1 MKNLFYFIFIV
12 FAFGSCNE
20 FTKIQKSDNHDYK
33 AEKAHEYYEA
43 KKYDKAVALFEAVIP
58 YIRLSKD
65 FERIY
70 YRYSYCHYYLR
81 DYYLANYYFKSF
93 SKQFPQ
99 SNYAEDALFMA
110 ALCSVKNSPNYQLY
124 QSETQGAIDELQLFM
139 NRFPL
144 SSKKDTCNKI
154 IDGLVI
160 KLEKKA
166 FENAFLYYKTEN
178 YKSAMIAF
186 KGVLED
192 FPASSQKNEIMLLI
206 VKAGYKYA
214 VMSIDS
220 KKEERYNET
229 LKNYNNFASLFTESD
244 KKEEAEG
251 YYKNAVKDL
260 ENLKSTVKK

>member
-1 MKNLFYFIFIV
+1 MKKLFYLLIL
-12 FAFGSCNE
+12 AFTLGSCNE

-33 AEKAHEYYEA
+33 AEKAHEYFES
-43 KKYDKAVALFEAVIP
+43 KKYDKALALYEAVIP
-58 YIRLSKD
+58 YIRLSSD

-70 YRYSYCHYYLR
+70 YRYSYCHYYVR

-110 ALCSVKNSPNYQLY
+110 ALCSVKNSPNFQLD

-139 NRFPL
+139 NRFPN
-144 SSKKDTCNKI
+144 SEKKDTCNKI
-154 IDGLVI
+154 IDLLVF

-166 FENAFLYYKTEN
+166 FENAYLYYKTEN
-178 YKSAMIAF
+178 YKSAVIAF
-186 KGVLED
+186 KGVMEE
-192 FPASSQKNEIMLLI
+192 FPATSQKNELMLLI

-214 VMSIDS
+214 VMSVDT
-220 KKEERYNET
+220 KKQERYNET
-229 LKNYNNFASLFTESD
+229 LKNYNNFASLFTDPS
-244 KKEEAEG
+244 KKEEAEN
-251 YYKNAVKDL
+251 YYKYCLNDL

>member
-1 MKNLFYFIFIV
+1 
-12 FAFGSCNE
+12 
-20 FTKIQKSDNHDYK
+20 
-33 AEKAHEYYEA
+33 
-43 KKYDKAVALFEAVIP
+43 
-58 YIRLSKD
+58 
-65 FERIY
+65 
-70 YRYSYCHYYLR
+70 
-81 DYYLANYYFKSF
+81 
-93 SKQFPQ
+93 
-99 SNYAEDALFMA
+99 MA
-110 ALCSVKNSPNYQLY
+110 ALCSVKNSPNYQLD

-144 SSKKDTCNKI
+144 SSKKYTCNKI

>member
-1 MKNLFYFIFIV
+1 
-12 FAFGSCNE
+12 
-20 FTKIQKSDNHDYK
+20 
-33 AEKAHEYYEA
+33 
-43 KKYDKAVALFEAVIP
+43 
-58 YIRLSKD
+58 
-65 FERIY
+65 
-70 YRYSYCHYYLR
+70 
-81 DYYLANYYFKSF
+81 
-93 SKQFPQ
+93 
-99 SNYAEDALFMA
+99 
-110 ALCSVKNSPNYQLY
+110 
-124 QSETQGAIDELQLFM
+124 
-139 NRFPL
+139 
-144 SSKKDTCNKI
+144 
-154 IDGLVI
+154 VI